1 MKILKKNI
9 KIIFKY
15 SFMLLILL
23 TMSNQMIVKSEERG
37 NETIVQAQIVLT
49 VSESKRL
56 IARAVAQMP
65 VINRVL
71 NEGMIIITKGTTN
84 TYVAEEITGQK
95 IEKGAFVSGRIY
107 PAKGDKRLQPSA
119 RVSDIVL
126 INGKVIE
133 GLSLADAVKELK
145 QGDVVIKGAN
155 ALDYSN
161 KTAGVFIYSSPTASG
176 GTTGTFIPYAI
187 ARKAHIVIPVGLE
200 KNIAGNVVD
209 LTKKMNEPI
218 ESLNRNYSMFL
229 LTGEI
234 VTEIE
239 ALKILTGISAFQA
252 GAGGI
257 GGAEGSV
264 SLVLRGQKEQ
274 VEKALELVGEIQG
287 EPPFAE

>member
-1 MKILKKNI
+1 MMIKVI
-9 KIIFKY
+9 KI
-15 SFMLLILL
+15 SFRCLFVLLILQ
-23 TMSNQMIVKSEERG
+23 TMSNQIIAKSEENR
-37 NETIVQAQIVLT
+37 NATIVQAHVVLT

-65 VINRVL
+65 IIKRVL

-84 TYVAEEITGQK
+84 TYVAEEITRQK

-107 PAKGDKRLQPSA
+107 PAKGEKRLNPSIKLP
-119 RVSDIVL
+119 DIVL
-126 INGKVIE
+126 IDGKIIK
-133 GLSLADAVKELK
+133 GLSLTDAVKELK

-155 ALDYSN
+155 ALDYAN
-161 KTAGVFIYSSPTASG
+161 KTAGVFINSSPTASG
-176 GTTGTFIPYAI
+176 GTTGIFIPYVV
-187 ARKAHIVIPVGLE
+187 ARKAHIVIPIGLE
-200 KNIAGNVVD
+200 KNVAGNVVD
-209 LTKKMNEPI
+209 LTKKMNEPL
-218 ESLNRNYSMFL
+218 ESLNRTPSMFL

-274 VEKALELVGEIQG
+274 VEKALQLVEEIQG
-287 EPPFAE
+287 ELPFVE